1 MSIKTKFSIKDLEN
15 LSGVKAHTIRIWEK
29 RYNLLT
35 PERTDTNIREYDM
48 LNLKKLFNVTHL
60 YESGYKISKIAELD
74 YKKIEALVEEHVS
87 KNNDGYYLK
96 AFKTAMFSFD
106 NQLFSKTYKEAL
118 KNKTFRSFFFE
129 VIIPLLND
137 IGMLWQTGT
146 IDPSHER
153 FISELIKQKLVLEID
168 AIQKKEQN
176 GSKQTLVLFLPH
188 NEIHEIGLLY
198 THYEVLLAGFKTIY
212 LGSNIPLYSLLH
224 LSKHHKNITFV
235 TYLTVE
241 PQNTSADEFI
251 EEFKT
256 KVFQKEPCSLWCLGS
271 KSAEIDIKKLPPF
284 AIVVGT
290 IEKLQ
295 SQLEKLKNA

>member
-35 PERTDTNIREYDM
+35 PERTDTNIREYDLM
-48 LNLKKLFNVTHL
+48 NLKKLFNITHL

-74 YKKIEALVEEHVS
+74 TRKIEALVEQRVIK
-87 KNNDGYYLK
+87 KNDSYFLK

-106 NQLFSKTYKEAL
+106 QQLFSKTYDQAIE
-118 KNKTFRSFFFE
+118 NKSFREFFFE

-137 IGMLWQTGT
+137 IGTLWQTGT
-146 IDPSHER
+146 LDPSHER
-153 FISELIKQKLVLEID
+153 FISELIKQKIVLQID
-168 AIQKKEQN
+168 KVQKEKQN
-176 GSKQTLVLFLPH
+176 TSNQTLVLFLPH
-188 NEIHEIGLLY
+188 NEIHDIGLLY
-198 THYEVLLAGFKTIY
+198 THYEILLKGFKTIY
-212 LGSNIPLYSLLH
+212 LGSNIPLYSLQH
-224 LSKHHKNITFV
+224 ISSHHKNITYV

-241 PQNTSADEFI
+241 PQHSSTDDFIKDFDE
-251 EEFKT
+251 
-256 KVFQKEPCSLWCLGS
+256 KVFSKDPCSLWCMGS
-271 KSAEIDIKKLPPF
+271 KSAEITVKKLPPYVT
-284 AIVVGT
+284 VVGT